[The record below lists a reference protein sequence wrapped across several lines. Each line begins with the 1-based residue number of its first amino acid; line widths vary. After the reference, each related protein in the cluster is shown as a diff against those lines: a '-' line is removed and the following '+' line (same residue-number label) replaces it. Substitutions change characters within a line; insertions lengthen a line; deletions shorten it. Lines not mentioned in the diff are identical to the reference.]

1 VTTLEQGEA
10 RRRFAES
17 RVARLGTVD
26 DGQRPHLVPLVFAL
40 EGETVYSP
48 TDEKPKK
55 STRLQR
61 ARNLEQNPNATL
73 LADHYEEDW
82 NTVWWVRARGR
93 GRMVERG
100 TEEFDRANHL
110 LSEKYPQYEREPSTG
125 PVIAIEVEEW
135 LGWAYAEG

>member
-1 VTTLEQGEA
+1 VTTLERDEA
-10 RRRFAES
+10 RRRFAEA
-17 RVARLGTVD
+17 RVARLATVD
-26 DGQRPHLVPLVFAL
+26 DRQRPHVVPFVFVL

-61 ARNLEQNPNATL
+61 ARNLEQNPNATV

-93 GRMVERG
+93 GRIVERG
-100 TEEFDRANHL
+100 TEEFELANRL
-110 LSEKYPQYEREPSTG
+110 LADKYPQYENEPSTG
-125 PVIAIEVEEW
+125 PAIAIDVEEW